1 MTETATKNTSSNHA
15 DHWKATA
22 SKAGLYEFNTAGTFV
37 DRNIDFE
44 VPAGEMK
51 IVTSAMDVFK
61 ATAAATISGMQTS
74 DTETDYKI
82 TLSKTAG
89 NVNAGTGINNSK
101 AGWVDSIT
109 IEGNQSLP
117 IDVDIEKDTF
127 YIPEAEYDFS
137 VSGSYS
143 NGNISVTNSKGI
155 PTTTDTSTGIPL
167 SITATHPA
175 LTASVSGSTKTEGY
189 LSKDLAFS
197 TKKEFNAP
205 SANNKTIYLSPI
217 TSLTAENGD
226 PLLDLSTGL
235 KTTLKPQPEAEV
247 PLYISSGTALK
258 PFSVVVQPMSAGT
271 TAVQTGETTT
281 VDNTTKA
288 VTRGTYKTT
297 TSGYAPTKELL
308 SAATFANTAT
318 KGTTYVDISDTTE
331 APVLVS
337 GSGLYINKGYTD
349 NLYINLAKLTPDK
362 ASGASS
368 IQSGMLNSVSAY
380 DNDGNLVTGNIIT
393 RSASEVSHSENTV
406 SIPSGY
412 YSTSVKHA
420 IDNGSYTLKGGAG
433 SVANSIS
440 ELSDTISGATRLTG
454 KFSTTAPSSGY
465 YVALQAPQKTVSI
478 KPTAT
483 ITSGYIANG
492 TAATTTTNAT
502 ATTTA
507 SSKYYVNINAGSIT
521 NNTSGNTSTGTISAG
536 SQIKIGAGY
545 YPNDVTYTAQA
556 ASATS
561 QAKYSLGTTATG
573 IKTSSTATSYYV
585 TPTKTVTTAGYL
597 ATSTAPTAT
606 TPTYIQAGSQTI
618 SKATSALVDGSST
631 TLYNAIIGTVSTG
644 NPYLYIKSTA
654 NYSEGYSTAKTNS
667 TETKIPIYTGSFSV
681 S

>member
-1 MTETATKNTSSNHA
+1 MAETATKNTSSNHT

-44 VPAGEMK
+44 VPVGEMK
-51 IVTSAMDVFK
+51 VNTSAMDVAK

-89 NVNAGTGINNSK
+89 NVNAAMGINNSK

-109 IEGNQSLP
+109 FEGNQSLP
-117 IDVDIEKDTF
+117 VDVNIEKDTF

-143 NGNISVTNSKGI
+143 SGNISVTNSKGI

-189 LSKDLAFS
+189 LPKNLAFS

-205 SANNKTIYLSPI
+205 SADNKTIYLSPLQI
-217 TSLTAENGD
+217 LSEPNGIPVLTLGGNSSSVT
-226 PLLDLSTGL
+226 P
-235 KTTLKPQPEAEV
+235 KPESSNTIYV
-247 PLYISSGTALK
+247 SSGTALK
-258 PFSVVVQPMSAGT
+258 PFSFSVGPMSEGPA
-271 TAVQTGETTT
+271 AVQTGGTTT

-318 KGTTYVDISDTTE
+318 EGTTYVDISETTE

-362 ASGASS
+362 ASGASN
-368 IQSGMLNSVSAY
+368 IKSGMLNSISAY
-380 DNDGNLVTGNIIT
+380 DNDGNLVTGNIVS
-393 RSASEVSHSENTV
+393 RSASEVSHSGKTITV
-406 SIPSGY
+406 PSGY
-412 YSTSVKHA
+412 YSSSVSHS
-420 IDNGSYTLKGGAG
+420 IDSGSYTLNGGTG
-433 SVANSIS
+433 SVVNSIS

-492 TAATTTTNAT
+492 TAATATTNAT

-597 ATSTAPTAT
+597 ATSTAPTST

-631 TLYNAIIGTVSTG
+631 TLYNATIGTVSTG
-644 NPYLYIKSTA
+644 TPYLYIKSTA

>member
-1 MTETATKNTSSNHA
+1 MAETATKNTSSNHT

-51 IVTSAMDVFK
+51 VSTAAMDVAK

-89 NVNAGTGINNSK
+89 NVNAAMGINNSK

-109 IEGNQSLP
+109 FEGNQALP
-117 IDVDIEKDTF
+117 VDVNIEKDTF

-143 NGNISVTNSKGI
+143 SGNISVTNSKGI

-189 LSKDLAFS
+189 LPKNLAFS

-205 SANNKTIYLSPI
+205 SADNKTIYLSPLQVLSEPNGI
-217 TSLTAENGD
+217 PVLTLGGNASSVSPE
-226 PLLDLSTGL
+226 PESY
-235 KTTLKPQPEAEV
+235 KPIYV
-247 PLYISSGTALK
+247 SSGTALK
-258 PFSVVVQPMSAGT
+258 PFSFSVQPMSTGQA
-271 TAVQTGETTT
+271 AVQTGGTTT

-318 KGTTYVDISDTTE
+318 EGTTYVDISETTE

-362 ASGASS
+362 ASGASN
-368 IQSGMLNSVSAY
+368 IKSGMLNSISAY
-380 DNDGNLVTGNIIT
+380 DNDGNLVTGNIVS
-393 RSASEVSHSENTV
+393 RSASEVSHSGKTV
-406 SIPSGY
+406 TVPSGY
-412 YSTSVKHA
+412 YSSSVSHS
-420 IDNGSYTLKGGAG
+420 IDSGSYTLNGGTG

-492 TAATTTTNAT
+492 TAATATTNAT

-597 ATSTAPTAT
+597 ATSTAPTTT

-631 TLYNAIIGTVSTG
+631 TLYNATIGTVSTG
-644 NPYLYIKSTA
+644 TPYLYIKSTA

>member
-1 MTETATKNTSSNHA
+1 MAETATKNTSSNHT

-51 IVTSAMDVFK
+51 VNTSAMNVTK
-61 ATAAATISGMQTS
+61 ATAAATISGMETS
-74 DTETDYKI
+74 DTKTDHKI

-89 NVNAGTGINNSK
+89 NVNAAMGINSSK

-109 IEGNQSLP
+109 FEGNQSLP
-117 IDVDIEKDTF
+117 VDVDIEKDTF
-127 YIPEAEYDFS
+127 YIPEAEYDLS
-137 VSGSYS
+137 VKGSYS
-143 NGNISVTNSKGI
+143 SGSISVINSEEI
-155 PTTTDTSTGIPL
+155 PTTTDTSVGIPL
-167 SITATHPA
+167 SITAEHPA
-175 LTASVSGSTKTEGY
+175 LTATISGSTKTEGY
-189 LSKDLAFS
+189 LSKDS
-197 TKKEFNAP
+197 TSLVKEEFEAP
-205 SANNKTIYLSPI
+205 SNDTKTIYLKPVSV
-217 TSLTAENGD
+217 
-226 PLLDLSTGL
+226 LD
-235 KTTLKPQPEAEV
+235 QNYE
-247 PLYISSGTALK
+247 PLYEVSGQSIPKTPLPDEDISLSLSSGTALK
-258 PFSVVVQPMSAGT
+258 GFHFFVHRMSAGIH
-271 TAVQTGETTT
+271 AVQEDETTT

-297 TSGYAPTKELL
+297 ISGYAPIQELL
-308 SAATFANTAT
+308 PAATFANAAT
-318 KGTTYVDISDTTE
+318 EGTTYVDISDTTE
-331 APVLVS
+331 APILVS

-362 ASGASS
+362 ASEVSR

-380 DNDGNLVTGNIIT
+380 DNNGNLVTGNIVT
-393 RSASEVSHSENTV
+393 KASSDVSHSGKTV

-412 YSTSVKHA
+412 YGSSISHS
-420 IDNGSYTLKGGAG
+420 IDSGSYSLNGGTG

-465 YVALQAPQKTVSI
+465 YIALQAPQKTISI

-483 ITSGYIANG
+483 IASGYIEKG
-492 TAATTTTNAT
+492 TAATETTNAT

-618 SKATSALVDGSST
+618 NKATSALIDGSST
-631 TLYNAIIGTVSTG
+631 TLYNSTIKTVSTG
-644 NPYLYIKSTA
+644 TPYLYIKSTA
-654 NYSEGYSTAKTNS
+654 QYAEGYSTAKTNS

>member
-1 MTETATKNTSSNHA
+1 MAETATKNTSSNHT

-51 IVTSAMDVFK
+51 VDTSAMTVIK
-61 ATAAATISGMQTS
+61 ATAAATISGMKTS
-74 DTETDYKI
+74 DTETAHKI

-89 NVNAGTGINNSK
+89 MVNAEKGINNSK

-109 IEGNQSLP
+109 FEGKQAFP
-117 IDVDIEKDTF
+117 VDVNIEKNTF
-127 YIPEAEYDFS
+127 YIPEAEYDLS
-137 VSGSYS
+137 VEGSYS
-143 NGNISVTNSKGI
+143 DGNISITNSKNI
-155 PTTTDTSTGIPL
+155 PLTTDTETGIPL
-167 SITATHPA
+167 SITATHPS
-175 LTASVSGSTKTEGY
+175 LTATVSGSTQTEGY
-189 LSKDLAFS
+189 LSEDSAS
-197 TKKEFNAP
+197 IVKKEFDAP
-205 SANNKTIYLSPI
+205 SDDTKTVLLSPI
-217 TSLTAENGD
+217 YT
-226 PLLDLSTGL
+226 LSTDETPLVTVSGRSFSSVPHPD
-235 KTTLKPQPEAEV
+235 KTKTILM
-247 PLYISSGTALK
+247 SSGVALQN
-258 PFSVVVQPMSAGT
+258 FSFITRPMSEGYPAT
-271 TAVQTGETTT
+271 QTEGVTT

-297 TSGYAPTKELL
+297 ESGYAPVKELL
-308 SAATFANTAT
+308 PAATFTNAAT
-318 KGTTYVDISDTTE
+318 EGTTYVDISDTTE

-368 IQSGMLNSVSAY
+368 IKSGMLNSVSAY
-380 DNDGNLVTGNIIT
+380 DNDGNLVTGNIVT
-393 RSASEVSHSENTV
+393 RSSSEVSHSGKTV
-406 SIPSGY
+406 SIPGGY
-412 YSTSVKHA
+412 YGSSVSHS
-420 IDNGSYTLKGGAG
+420 IDSGSYSLDGGTG

-465 YVALQAPQKTVSI
+465 YVALQAPKKTVSI

-483 ITSGYIANG
+483 ITSGYIEEG
-492 TAATTTTNAT
+492 TAATATTNAT

-597 ATSTAPTAT
+597 TASTAPTAT
-606 TPTYIQAGSQTI
+606 TPTYIQEGSQTI
-618 SKATSALVDGSST
+618 NKTTSALVDGSST
-631 TLYNAIIGTVSTG
+631 TLYNSTIESVSTG
-644 NPYLYIKSTA
+644 TPYLSIKSTA
-654 NYSEGYSTAKTNS
+654 TYAEGYSTTKTNS

>member
-1 MTETATKNTSSNHA
+1 MAETATKNTSSNHT

-44 VPAGEMK
+44 VPTGEMK
-51 IVTSAMDVFK
+51 VNTSAMDVAK

-89 NVNAGTGINNSK
+89 NVNAAMGINNSK

-109 IEGNQSLP
+109 FEGNQSLP
-117 IDVDIEKDTF
+117 VDVNIEKDTF

-143 NGNISVTNSKGI
+143 SGNISVTNSKEI

-189 LSKDLAFS
+189 LPKNLAFS

-205 SANNKTIYLSPI
+205 STDNKTIYLSPLQVLSEPNGI
-217 TSLTAENGD
+217 PVLTLGGNSSSVTPE
-226 PLLDLSTGL
+226 PESL
-235 KTTLKPQPEAEV
+235 KTIYV
-247 PLYISSGTALK
+247 SSGTALK
-258 PFSVVVQPMSAGT
+258 PFSFSVRPMSEGPA
-271 TAVQTGETTT
+271 AVQTGGTTT

-318 KGTTYVDISDTTE
+318 EGTTYVDISETTE

-362 ASGASS
+362 ASGASN
-368 IQSGMLNSVSAY
+368 IKSGMLNSISAY
-380 DNDGNLVTGNIIT
+380 DNDGNLVTGNIVS
-393 RSASEVSHSENTV
+393 RSASEVSHSGKTV
-406 SIPSGY
+406 TVPSGY
-412 YSTSVKHA
+412 YSSSVSHS
-420 IDNGSYTLKGGAG
+420 IDSGSYTLNGGTG

-492 TAATTTTNAT
+492 TAATATTNAT

-597 ATSTAPTAT
+597 ATSTAPTST

-631 TLYNAIIGTVSTG
+631 TLYNATIGTVSTG
-644 NPYLYIKSTA
+644 TPYLYIKSTA

>member
-1 MTETATKNTSSNHA
+1 MAETATKNTSSNHT

-51 IVTSAMDVFK
+51 VTTSAMDVTK

-89 NVNAGTGINNSK
+89 NVNAAMGINNSK

-109 IEGNQSLP
+109 LEGNQSLP
-117 IDVDIEKDTF
+117 VDVVIEKDTF
-127 YIPEAEYDFS
+127 YIPEAEYNFS
-137 VSGSYS
+137 VTGSYS

-217 TSLTAENGD
+217 TSLSAENGD
-226 PLLDLSTGL
+226 PLLYLSGT
-235 KTTLKPQPEAEV
+235 KTTIRPEPETES

-258 PFSVVVQPMSAGT
+258 PFSVTVQPMSAGT
-271 TAVQTGETTT
+271 AAVQTGGTTT

-297 TSGYAPTKELL
+297 SSGYAPTKELL

-318 KGTTYVDISDTTE
+318 EGTTYVDISDTTE

-362 ASGASS
+362 ASGASN
-368 IQSGMLNSVSAY
+368 IKSGMLNSVSAY
-380 DNDGNLVTGNIIT
+380 DNDGNLVTGNIVT
-393 RSASEVSHSENTV
+393 RSASEVSHSGKTV
-406 SIPSGY
+406 SVPSGY
-412 YSTSVKHA
+412 YSSSVSHSV
-420 IDNGSYTLKGGAG
+420 DSGSYTLNGGTG

-631 TLYNAIIGTVSTG
+631 TLYNSTIGTVSTG
-644 NPYLYIKSTA
+644 TPYLYIKSTA

>member
-1 MTETATKNTSSNHA
+1 MAETATKNTSSNHT

-51 IVTSAMDVFK
+51 VTTSAMDVTK

-89 NVNAGTGINNSK
+89 NVNAAMGINNSK

-109 IEGNQSLP
+109 LEGNQSLP
-117 IDVDIEKDTF
+117 VDVVIEKDTF
-127 YIPEAEYDFS
+127 YIPEAEYNFS
-137 VSGSYS
+137 VTGSYS

-217 TSLTAENGD
+217 TSLSAENGN
-226 PLLDLSTGL
+226 PLLDLSGI
-235 KTTLKPQPEAEV
+235 KTQLKPQPETEV
-247 PLYISSGTALK
+247 PFYISSGTALK
-258 PFSVVVQPMSAGT
+258 PFSVTVQPMSAGT
-271 TAVQTGETTT
+271 AAVQTGGTTT

-297 TSGYAPTKELL
+297 TSGYAPVKELL

-318 KGTTYVDISDTTE
+318 EGTTYVDISDTTE

-362 ASGASS
+362 ASGASN
-368 IQSGMLNSVSAY
+368 IKSGMLNSVSAY
-380 DNDGNLVTGNIIT
+380 DNDGNLVTGNIVT
-393 RSASEVSHSENTV
+393 RSASEVSHSGKIV
-406 SIPSGY
+406 SVPSGY
-412 YSTSVKHA
+412 YSSSVSHS
-420 IDNGSYTLKGGAG
+420 IDSGSYTLNGGTG

-492 TAATTTTNAT
+492 TAATATTNAT

-631 TLYNAIIGTVSTG
+631 TLYNSTIGTVSTG
-644 NPYLYIKSTA
+644 TPYLYIKSTA